1 MIKNKRRPGRPK
13 LTPSEQLE
21 RSQRTKIQFEASR
34 DQMEML
40 QLIQKDLMGEGIP
53 VHSNSNLVKY
63 MVGQYITNW
72 KEKKIRG

>member
-1 MIKNKRRPGRPK
+1 MDKIKRGRGRPK
-13 LTPSEQLE
+13 LTLSEQLE
-21 RSQRTKIQFEASR
+21 RAQRTKISFEAR
-34 DQMEML
+34 QDQMEML

-72 KEKKIRG
+72 KEKKIKG

>member
-1 MIKNKRRPGRPK
+1 MDKIKRGRGRPK

-21 RSQRTKIQFEASR
+21 RAQRTKISFLMNPY
-34 DQMEML
+34 QMEML
-40 QLIQKDLMGEGIP
+40 QLVQKDLMGEGIP

-72 KEKKIRG
+72 KEKKIKG